1 MSTNRQ
7 VSAADTRR
15 RIIESAACL
24 FSQGGYNGTGTR
36 DIAQGANI
44 NEATIFRHFSHKRD
58 LYRAVLESELQKV
71 RLRGDLL
78 AEVAD
83 APNARDALANTYTL
97 ITSALAGDSGL
108 LRLLQFSSLELG
120 KDFDPL
126 LRKHLRE
133 LVEVLAGYLQP
144 WIDNGQL
151 QCANAKVLVLTFV
164 AIVLNYQSV
173 FRVFSD
179 VMPGLATT
187 LDAHTDVYRALST
200 TT

>member
-1 MSTNRQ
+1 MSNRQ
-7 VSAADTRR
+7 NAVAETRR
-15 RIIESAACL
+15 RIIESAASL

-44 NEATIFRHFSHKRD
+44 NEATIFRHFPHKRD
-58 LYRAVLESELQKV
+58 LYLAALESELQKV
-71 RLRGDLL
+71 QLRGDLL

-83 APNARDALANTYTL
+83 APDARAALANTYTL
-97 ITSALAGDSGL
+97 IKSALGEDRGL

-120 KDFDPL
+120 KDLDPL

-133 LVEVLAGYLQP
+133 LVEVIAGYLQP

-151 QCANAKVLVLTFV
+151 QCANAKVVVLTFV
-164 AIVLNYQSV
+164 AIVVNYNSV
-173 FRVFSD
+173 FSVFSD

-187 LDAHTDVYRALST
+187 LDVHADVSRAIALQS
-200 TT
+200 

>member
-1 MSTNRQ
+1 MSNRQ
-7 VSAADTRR
+7 ASVADTRR
-15 RIIESAACL
+15 RIIESAANL

-44 NEATIFRHFSHKRD
+44 NEATIFRHFPHKRD
-58 LYRAVLESELQKV
+58 LYLAVLESELQKV

-83 APNARDALANTYTL
+83 APNARDALANTYTV
-97 ITSALAGDSGL
+97 ITSALADDSGL

-151 QCANAKVLVLTFV
+151 RCANAKVLVLTFV

-187 LDAHTDVYRALST
+187 LDAHTDVYRTLTSAT
-200 TT
+200 

>member
-1 MSTNRQ
+1 MSNRQ
-7 VSAADTRR
+7 NAVAETRR
-15 RIIESAACL
+15 RIIESAASL

-44 NEATIFRHFSHKRD
+44 NEATIFRHFPHKRD
-58 LYRAVLESELQKV
+58 LYLAALESELQKV
-71 RLRGDLL
+71 QLRGDLL

-83 APNARDALANTYTL
+83 APDARAALANTYTL
-97 ITSALAGDSGL
+97 IKSALGEDRGL

-120 KDFDPL
+120 KELDPL

-133 LVEVLAGYLQP
+133 LVEVIAGYLQP

-151 QCANAKVLVLTFV
+151 QCANAKVVVLTFV
-164 AIVLNYQSV
+164 AIVVNYNSV
-173 FRVFSD
+173 FSVFSD

-187 LDAHTDVYRALST
+187 LDVHADVSRAIALQS
-200 TT
+200 

>member
-1 MSTNRQ
+1 MSNRQ

-58 LYRAVLESELQKV
+58 LYLAVLESELKKV

-97 ITSALAGDSGL
+97 ITSALIAACFDYC
-108 LRLLQFSSLELG
+108 SLVRWNWE
-120 KDFDPL
+120 KISIPSC
-126 LRKHLRE
+126 
-133 LVEVLAGYLQP
+133 VS
-144 WIDNGQL
+144 IS
-151 QCANAKVLVLTFV
+151 ANWSKCWLDICNPGSTMASCS
-164 AIVLNYQSV
+164 AP
-173 FRVFSD
+173 
-179 VMPGLATT
+179 MPRFLC
-187 LDAHTDVYRALST
+187 
-200 TT
+200 